1 MEQRKTW
8 LCGPALTPGVCSAGI
23 ERGLHKSRRAHPQPL
38 ELETTAVSMP
48 LITRVLISQDP

>member
-8 LCGPALTPGVCSAGI
+8 LCGPALTPGVCSAI
-23 ERGLHKSRRAHPQPL
+23 ELGFHTSTGAHPQPL

-48 LITRVLISQDP
+48 LITMVLISQDP